1 MYSSVRPSVW
11 LFQLVSGSETKRKE
25 SKCSEKY
32 TVFVLSEQLNKILIG
47 IVKEG
52 ERKNDK
58 IEVEKKIETK
68 KWIFKIK
75 KKYLFFYFN

>member
-1 MYSSVRPSVW
+1 MYSSVCPSVW

-58 IEVEKKIETK
+58 IEAEKKLK
-68 KWIFKIK
+68 QKNGFLKLK
-75 KKYLFFYFN
+75 NKYLFFYFN